1 MSTSK
6 KTMLLTGAAGF
17 VGSSLTKYFY
27 PLYNLI
33 LLDDLSYGDLNNL
46 KFDYLGTKLDLGHLI
61 IECDITD
68 KEKLSNEL
76 LKFDIDIII
85 HCAAIAPL
93 ADCQANP
100 SRAMDV
106 NVNGWINILE
116 ISRQIGVEKVLLAS
130 TNAVYENEKSN
141 PTKIKNIP
149 TLIYP
154 LTKYFA
160 ESVSNSY
167 IDTYG
172 MNISIMRFSNVYGPN
187 MDINREYP
195 PFIAYIIKELNS
207 NQRPVIYNNGS
218 SKRSYI
224 YTKDLCELVENI
236 ISDNTN
242 RVIDI
247 CGEEHYTPMEIFDLI
262 SELMNIEIEPII
274 GNSLNYWDAF
284 KHLSSGQYP
293 ISNDLIKKE
302 INKNTKCNHNGV
314 SYYNWRQKYSF
325 RKGLVETI
333 EEYKKLMQSKP
344 INS

>member
-1 MSTSK
+1 
-6 KTMLLTGAAGF
+6 MLITGAAGF
-17 VGSSLTKYFY
+17 IGSSLAKYFY
-27 PLYNLI
+27 PIYNLI
-33 LLDDLSYGDLNNL
+33 LLDNLSYGDLNNL
-46 KFDYLGTKLDLGHLI
+46 KFDYLGTKLDLGNSI

-76 LKFDIDIII
+76 SKFKIDIIV

-116 ISRQIGVEKVLLAS
+116 ICRQIGVEKVLLAS

-141 PTKIKNIP
+141 PKKIKNIP

-172 MNISIMRFSNVYGPN
+172 LNISIMRFSNVYGPN

-195 PFIAYIIKELNS
+195 PFIAYIIKELS
-207 NQRPVIYNNGS
+207 RNQRPTIYNTGS

-224 YTKDLCELVENI
+224 YTKDLCELMELI
-236 ISDNTN
+236 ISDNSN
-242 RVIDI
+242 RVIDV
-247 CGEEHYTPMEIFDLI
+247 CGDDHYTPMEIFVLI

-274 GNSLNYWDAF
+274 GNSLNYWDSY
-284 KHLSSGQYP
+284 KLLSSGPYP
-293 ISNDLIKKE
+293 INNELIKKE
-302 INKNTKCNHNGV
+302 INKITKCNENGV
-314 SYYNWRQKYSF
+314 SVYNWRQKYSF
-325 RKGLVETI
+325 IKGLKETI
-333 EEYKKLMQSKP
+333 EEYKVLMQSEP
-344 INS
+344 VES